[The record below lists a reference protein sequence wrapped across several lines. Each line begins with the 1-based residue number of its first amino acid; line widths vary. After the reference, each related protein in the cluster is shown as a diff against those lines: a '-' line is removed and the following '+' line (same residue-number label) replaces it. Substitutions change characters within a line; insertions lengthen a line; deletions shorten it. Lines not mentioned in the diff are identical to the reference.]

1 MCILYNMQNNQ
12 ILLIITL
19 TSLFILEMNILISVV
34 KLFRDLRMKILANN
48 LFLSLSKDLQ
58 NIGKK

>member
-1 MCILYNMQNNQ
+1 MQNNQ

-19 TSLFILEMNILISVV
+19 TSLFILEMNILISVI